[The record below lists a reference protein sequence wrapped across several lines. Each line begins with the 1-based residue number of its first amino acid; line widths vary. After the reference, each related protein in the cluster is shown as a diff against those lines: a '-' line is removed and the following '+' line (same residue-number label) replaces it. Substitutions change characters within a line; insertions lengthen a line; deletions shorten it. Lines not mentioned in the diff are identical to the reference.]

1 MPSRTSFKPV
11 DIQVIYGGCEHVLTK
26 TQVIPLQVP
35 VDETPKSEK
44 RISNSSQLSR
54 SSRRNS
60 WKSFFCSGAE
70 QVEHESDNEADID
83 DLDFWCKGLQLVD
96 NVPGLCP
103 NCNVRQSRLV
113 TQQQERDAEII
124 RAQVAQEKDE
134 ERTRQRQSFRRME
147 ERRTKFRCS
156 KCIQEGRKII
166 DRSANEGFCCEFGR
180 SFWDASS
187 ESLLFPDQQHGSS
200 RKSNPAS
207 FEVPTAGLK
216 RMTIGTATARQAA
229 TQAASSYGWQSKP
242 DEWNRIQPELV
253 SQFVSIPGNDPASL
267 PGPAIPRYEDANID
281 IERWNNQVQTNH
293 GTYPRARASA
303 PTKPLPPLPL
313 GALTR
318 QSRAAPLRL
327 QQSTR
332 QHESR
337 KEAPAAR
344 RDSEV
349 SEMSTPRDMGDASPV
364 SPTNSRWPS
373 ITERPKA
380 REGEHG
386 LERQISK
393 LGHEIDD
400 ALECW
405 QQPNERRHRR

>member
-1 MPSRTSFKPV
+1 MSSRTSFKPV
-11 DIQVIYGGCEHVLTK
+11 DIQ
-26 TQVIPLQVP
+26 
-35 VDETPKSEK
+35 SEK
-44 RISNSSQLSR
+44 RNSNSSQSSR

-70 QVEHESDNEADID
+70 QVEHESDNKADID
-83 DLDFWCKGLQLVD
+83 DLEFWCKGLQLVD
-96 NVPGLCP
+96 NIPGLCP
-103 NCNVRQSRLV
+103 SCNVQQSRLIA
-113 TQQQERDAEII
+113 QQQERDADII
-124 RAQVAQEKDE
+124 RAKVAQEQDE
-134 ERTRQRQSFRRME
+134 ERTRQRRSFRRME
-147 ERRTKFRCS
+147 ERRTKFRCC
-156 KCIQEGRKII
+156 KCIQEGREVI

-187 ESLLFPDQQHGSS
+187 ESLLFQDQQHGSS

-229 TQAASSYGWQSKP
+229 TQAASSYGWKSQP

-253 SQFVSIPGNDPASL
+253 SQFVSIPGNDPISL
-267 PGPAIPRYEDANID
+267 PGPAIPRYEDAHID
-281 IERWNNQVQTNH
+281 IERWNNQVRTNH
-293 GTYPRARASA
+293 GTYPRAHAPA

-318 QSRAAPLRL
+318 KPRGAPLRL

-332 QHESR
+332 QRESY
-337 KEAPAAR
+337 KEASAPR

-349 SEMSTPRDMGDASPV
+349 SEMSNPRDMGDASPV

-373 ITERPKA
+373 ITERPKV
-380 REGEHG
+380 REGEHD
-386 LERQISK
+386 LKRQISN
-393 LGHEIDD
+393 LGQTIDD
-400 ALECW
+400 ALEFW
-405 QQPNERRHRR
+405 QQPNDRRRRR

>member
-1 MPSRTSFKPV
+1 MSSRTSFKPV

-26 TQVIPLQVP
+26 TQVIPLQVSA
-35 VDETPKSEK
+35 DETLKSEK
-44 RISNSSQLSR
+44 RNSTSSQSSR

-70 QVEHESDNEADID
+70 QVEKESDNEADID

-96 NVPGLCP
+96 NIPGLCP
-103 NCNVRQSRLV
+103 DCNVRQARLIA
-113 TQQQERDAEII
+113 QQQERDAEII
-124 RAQVAQEKDE
+124 RIQFAQEQDE
-134 ERTRQRQSFRRME
+134 ERTRQRQSSRLME

-156 KCIQEGRKII
+156 KCIQEGREVI

-180 SFWDASS
+180 SFWDAST
-187 ESLLFPDQQHGSS
+187 ESLPFLNQQHGSF
-200 RKSNPAS
+200 RNSNPAS
-207 FEVPTAGLK
+207 FEVPTAELK
-216 RMTIGTATARQAA
+216 RMTIGTAAARQAA
-229 TQAASSYGWQSKP
+229 TQAASSYGWQSQS

-253 SQFVSIPGNDPASL
+253 AQFVSTPGNDPTYL
-267 PGPAIPRYEDANID
+267 PGPAIPRYEDAHID
-281 IERWNNQVQTNH
+281 IERWNSQIRTNH
-293 GTYPRARASA
+293 GTYPRSHAPE

-318 QSRAAPLRL
+318 KPRAAPKS

-332 QHESR
+332 QRESR
-337 KEAPAAR
+337 KEAPAPR

-349 SEMSTPRDMGDASPV
+349 SEMSTSRDMGNASPV

-373 ITERPKA
+373 MSEGPKT
-380 REGEHG
+380 RKGEHD
-386 LERQISK
+386 LQRQISN

-405 QQPNERRHRR
+405 QQPN